1 MKTYQ
6 WLVSTV
12 FIAGVAAVSGC
23 KKQAATGADAGSPA
37 AAAESGYQFENG
49 YPSRETA
56 EKLYDEMDYQRA
68 TQAYLWA
75 LPAVGYKALYDAQS
89 KTFGAANGD
98 VVFYRDLKDKAG
110 MLTPNITTLYAF
122 SFWDLA
128 KQGPMVVDV
137 PAGLTAGGVMD
148 IWQQP
153 ITDMGQTGPD
163 KGSGGKY
170 LILPPGSEPMTAA
183 GYYVVQSPS
192 NQVWF
197 GTRGLDPDKAVAEAT
212 VRKHRIYSWNQRDKA
227 PETKYLEVAGKDWQ
241 SAQPNTLEYWRL
253 LAELYANEPVAPRD
267 RMMFGML
274 KALGISPGQ
283 AFKPDARQA
292 RILTEAAKTG
302 DLMARTIAYEK
313 RFEGA
318 TVYPG
323 KQWEYAVKF
332 DLNQEDPEQTR
343 VQFDERASW
352 FYEAIG
358 MSAGMQGRIVGF
370 GQVYLET
377 SKDKDGNWLDGGK
390 TYKMRVEPNPPVR
403 QFWSITLYDNLT
415 RGPLIT
421 DQGAADLSS
430 RKPDLVT
437 NADGSVDV
445 YFGPERPDGAT
456 NWIKTTAGKGW
467 FPYFRFYAATE
478 PYFDKS
484 WQLNDIERVK

>member
-23 KKQAATGADAGSPA
+23 KKQAAVGADAGSPA
-37 AAAESGYQFENG
+37 AVAESGYQFENG

-128 KQGPMVVDV
+128 KQGPLVVDV